1 MTAGG
6 AELDVTMRPAT
17 PEDLPFL
24 KRMCYEAAFGGQN
37 VHTEK
42 PPSFEEAMDIP
53 WIRDYV
59 DGWGREGDY
68 GLIAVGPDG
77 QDIGAAWYRH
87 YSGDLHVR
95 PYELTI
101 AVREEDR
108 RKHVGEALM
117 KNLLDHAD
125 EEGIGRLGLQVGE
138 DNAAAMSMYRKLG
151 FEVVGEKDEY
161 DNYTMT
167 IGVGEAPAAG
177 ESGGEGSRDREAQGY
192 KVGGYFDAFAPLH
205 DRYAVAGEWPAKVDG
220 FIRTAVG
227 YKRGGPIRSVLDL
240 GVGTG
245 LSVEAILSN
254 TDPERLVGVDISPG
268 MLERLRERYD
278 ESVVE
283 TILKGIEDYVPESE
297 ETFDLIASMTT
308 LEFVEDLPRVLKGIP
323 RLLND
328 NGIFAATYLP
338 RAEGDEDVRITD
350 SPYLRQRLVAHRW
363 PQGQIEDSL
372 TSQGL
377 KIVHRDSS
385 LPAYQVHGKWIYYN
399 FIVGSKS

>member
-1 MTAGG
+1 
-6 AELDVTMRPAT
+6 MRPAT

-37 VHTEK
+37 VHPEK

-59 DGWGREGDY
+59 DDWGREGDY

-87 YSGDLHVR
+87 YSGSLHIR

-108 RKHVGEALM
+108 RKHVGEALL
-117 KNLLDHAD
+117 KNLLAHAD

-138 DNAAAMSMYRKLG
+138 DNVAAMSMYRKLG
-151 FEVVGEKDEY
+151 FDVVGEKDEY

-167 IGVGEAPAAG
+167 IQVGEVPAEATRPTG
-177 ESGGEGSRDREAQGY
+177 ESDGEGSRGREVPGY
-192 KVGGYFDAFAPLH
+192 DTSGYFDAFAPLH

-220 FIRTAVG
+220 FIRAAIG

-245 LSVEAILSN
+245 FSAEAILNN

-283 TILKGIEDYVPESE
+283 TILADIEYYVPGCE

-308 LEFVEDLPRVLKGIP
+308 LEFVEDLPRVLRGIP

-338 RAEGDEDVRITD
+338 RAEGGEDVRVTD
-350 SPYLRQRLVAHRW
+350 SPYLRQRLVAYPW
-363 PQGQIEDSL
+363 PQEQIEDSL
-372 TSQGL
+372 VSQGL